1 MKDLSSAQDARLD
14 WKSSLESRRAHYKKI
29 IDNGTLMN
37 DSYMRVFFKDKGCTE
52 FMLRVI
58 LKNNGL
64 SVADSELQK
73 DYKNPRGR
81 SAILDIVAVD
91 SDGKKYDVE
100 VQQDSEGASEKRAR
114 YHSGALD
121 VNTLNPGEPFEAL
134 PGAFIIFIT
143 RDDVLGD
150 NFPIYHVHRTIDE
163 NGKRFNDDACI
174 IYVNSQIQDDT
185 DLGKLMHDFHCK
197 NADEMYSDVLAART
211 RLLKETPEGVDI
223 MSRELEEIYEAGQES
238 AAKREKISTALRM
251 LADGVNPELVAKYVE
266 LALEDVKALDRMQMA

>member
-1 MKDLSSAQDARLD
+1 MNNSTLGLDND
-14 WKSSLESRRAHYKKI
+14 WKNSLESRRAHYKKI

-52 FMLRVI
+52 LMLQVI
-58 LKNNGL
+58 LGNKGL
-64 SVADSELQK
+64 TVTDSELQK

-100 VQQDSEGASEKRAR
+100 VQQESEGACEKRAR

-134 PGAFIIFIT
+134 PGAFVIFIT

-150 NFPIYHVHRTIDE
+150 NYPIYHVYRTVKE
-163 NGKRFNDDACI
+163 SGKRFNDDACI
-174 IYVNSQIQDDT
+174 IYVNSQVQDDT
-185 DLGKLMHDFHCK
+185 ELGRLMHDFNCK
-197 NADEMYSDVLAART
+197 NADEMYNDVFATRT
-211 RLLKETPEGVDI
+211 RLLKETSEGVDI

-238 AAKREKISTALRM
+238 ATKREKISTALRM
-251 LADGVNPELVAKYVE
+251 LADGVRPELVAKYVE
-266 LALEDVKALDRMQMA
+266 LALDDVIALDRIQMV

>member
-1 MKDLSSAQDARLD
+1 MSTQDTIVES
-14 WKSSLESRRAHYKKI
+14 KNNLESIRKHYKRI

-37 DSYMRVFFKDKGCTE
+37 DSYMRVFFKDRDCTE
-52 FMLRVI
+52 LMLRVI
-58 LKNNGL
+58 LENKSL
-64 SVADSELQK
+64 SIADSELQK

-100 VQQDSEGASEKRAR
+100 VQQESEGASEKRAR

-134 PGAFIIFIT
+134 PGAFVIFIT
-143 RDDVLGD
+143 RDDVLGN
-150 NFPIYHVHRTIDE
+150 NFPIYHIHRTIDE

-185 DLGKLMHDFHCK
+185 ELGRLMHDFHCK
-197 NADEMYSDVLAART
+197 DADEMYNDVFAART
-211 RLLKETPEGVDI
+211 RLLKETSEGVDI

-266 LALEDVKALDRMQMA
+266 LALEDVKALDRMQMV